1 VSAFAEVWL
10 PLSPDRPSWQATQPI
25 EACRRLDMHKD
36 DDMYN
41 DSILSAGAYV
51 GTYPDALLHLADGG
65 ADVAALSP
73 DALIGLAMVLIRDLP
88 WIDAPDLEKL
98 SLLSG
103 TKQLLSCT
111 KTSDLRSDN
120 REYWTEAALTIK
132 ATRWV
137 VERGVYCPPLKFVD
151 AEAILARMVLCEV
164 DS

>member
-1 VSAFAEVWL
+1 MSAFAEVWL

-25 EACRRLDMHKD
+25 EACRRLDMHKHD
-36 DDMYN
+36 DIYH

-51 GTYPDALLHLADGG
+51 GTYPDALLPFADHG
-65 ADVAALSP
+65 ADAPALSP
-73 DALIGLAMVLIRDLP
+73 NAFIGLAIVRDLP

-98 SLLSG
+98 SLPFG
-103 TKQLLSCT
+103 TKQFLSCA
-111 KTSDLRSDN
+111 KTSDLRSHN
-120 REYWTEAALTIK
+120 RKYWTDFVALTIN

-137 VERGVYCPPLKFVD
+137 VERGIYCPPLKFVD